1 MEDEPD
7 KNTDTTAAKA
17 RTVATTTVRPT
28 ARKEEGVIRV
38 VQNPR
43 KLALSARLPGHS
55 QLILV
60 NVYIIK
66 MVGSDAGIYPPPLVK
81 VGYSNDPLRRRR
93 DLVAGNPFRLEF
105 ANRWKV
111 CNKAAEEN
119 LAKAALTDL
128 KFRVSGGGTE
138 WHKLP
143 RGGIGGFAR
152 KAECAVKVDE
162 YIDVNDGG
170 GSSSRGRRRHDF

>member
-1 MEDEPD
+1 
-7 KNTDTTAAKA
+7 
-17 RTVATTTVRPT
+17 
-28 ARKEEGVIRV
+28 
-38 VQNPR
+38 
-43 KLALSARLPGHS
+43 
-55 QLILV
+55 
-60 NVYIIK
+60 

-105 ANRWKV
+105 ANKWKV
-111 CNKAAEEN
+111 CNKEAAEN

-152 KAECAVKVDE
+152 KVECAVNVDE
-162 YIDVNDGG
+162 YIDV
-170 GSSSRGRRRHDF
+170 RERWWWQQQQRLLVPQMLEWK